1 MDNRTEHTP
10 TAAADSVTMFVAL
23 ELSNQSWLV
32 ALRSSGERTTSL
44 YKVKAGDTAGLLG
57 LIDRA
62 SAQARERCA
71 DRVRVL
77 SCYEAGR
84 DGFWLHRLLLAH
96 GVENVVLDAASIAVP
111 QRGRRAKTD
120 RLDVHGLMRTLLALA
135 RGEEE
140 ECRIVRVPD
149 PADEDA
155 RRLGRERRRLVHER
169 VGHVNR
175 IKGLCALVGIR
186 DYEPARA
193 NRRLQLAALRT
204 ATGEALPAHLKREIE
219 RQLVRLE
226 LVLAQLKEVEAE
238 RDAIL
243 VLAPP
248 DDPGAAMIRALVQ
261 LKAVA
266 CETATTFVREVFFRP
281 FDNRRQ
287 LGAYL
292 GLDGCPWRSGGMA
305 QEQGISK
312 AGNKRAR
319 AAAIELA
326 WRWLRYQPE
335 SALSLWFH
343 RRLAGAKGASKK
355 KLIVALARKLVIA
368 LWRYVKFGL
377 VPTGAAF
384 KTGTAPA

>member
-1 MDNRTEHTP
+1 MDYRTELTP
-10 TAAADSVTMFVAL
+10 TAGADLATVYVAL

-32 ALRSSGERTTSL
+32 ALREGAAGKTSL
-44 YKVKAGDTAGLLG
+44 HKVKARDTACLLG

-62 SAQARERCA
+62 AARAQERGGA
-71 DRVRVL
+71 QVRVL

-96 GVENVVLDAASIAVP
+96 GVENQVLDAASIAVP
-111 QRGRRAKTD
+111 QQGRRAKSD
-120 RLDVHGLMRTLLALA
+120 RLDVHGLMRTLLALG
-135 RGEEE
+135 RGEA
-140 ECRIVRVPD
+140 ECRIVRVPT
-149 PADEDA
+149 PAEEDA

-175 IKGLCALVGIR
+175 IKGLCALVGIG

-193 NRRLQLAALRT
+193 NRRRQLAELKT
-204 ATGEALPAHLKREIE
+204 AQGAALPAHLQREIE
-219 RQLVRLE
+219 RQLARLE

-243 VLAPP
+243 TGAPP
-248 DDPGAAMIRALVQ
+248 DDRGATMIRDLVR

-266 CETATTFVREVFFRP
+266 AETATTFVREVFYRP
-281 FDNRRQ
+281 FANRRQ

-292 GLDGCPWRSGGMA
+292 GLDGSPWRSGGMA
-305 QEQGISK
+305 REQGISK
-312 AGNKRAR
+312 AGNPRAR
-319 AAAIELA
+319 AAAIQLA

-335 SALSLWFH
+335 SALSAWFH
-343 RRLAGAKGASKK
+343 KRVAGATGATRR

-368 LWRYVKFGL
+368 LWRYVRFGL
-377 VPTGAAF
+377 VPEGAAF
-384 KTGTAPA
+384 KPQPATA

>member
-1 MDNRTEHTP
+1 MDYRTEHTP
-10 TAAADSVTMFVAL
+10 TAACDLATVYVAL
-23 ELSNQSWLV
+23 ELSNQSWLA
-32 ALRSSGERTTSL
+32 ALRGSAEGMTSL

-62 SAQARERCA
+62 VARMQERCA
-71 DRVRVL
+71 GPVRVL

-96 GVENVVLDAASIAVP
+96 GIENVVLDAASIAVP

-120 RLDVHGLMRTLLALA
+120 RLDVHGLMRALMALA
-135 RGEEE
+135 RGEAD
-140 ECRIVRVPD
+140 CRIVRVPD

-155 RRLGRERRRLVHER
+155 RRLGRERRRLVRER

-175 IKGLCALVGIR
+175 IKGLCALVGVR

-193 NRRLQLAALRT
+193 DRRRRLDALRT
-204 ATGEALPAHLKREIE
+204 VTGEALPAHLKREIE

-226 LVLAQLKEVEAE
+226 LVLAQLKAVEAE

-243 VLAPP
+243 AAAPS
-248 DDPGAAMIRALVQ
+248 DDPGAAMIRALVR

-305 QEQGISK
+305 REQGISK

-319 AAAIELA
+319 VAAIELA

-343 RRLAGAKGASKK
+343 RRLAGAKGASKRN
-355 KLIVALARKLVIA
+355 LIVALARKLVIA
-368 LWRYVKFGL
+368 LWRYVKLGL

-384 KTGTAPA
+384 KTGTAQA

>member
-1 MDNRTEHTP
+1 MDYRTEHTS
-10 TAAADSVTMFVAL
+10 TAGCDLATVYVAL
-23 ELSNQSWLV
+23 ELSNQSWLA
-32 ALRSSGERTTSL
+32 ALRSSAERTTSL

-62 SAQARERCA
+62 VARVQEKHA
-71 DRVRVL
+71 GPVRMR

-96 GVENVVLDAASIAVP
+96 GIENVVLDAASIAVP

-120 RLDVHGLMRTLLALA
+120 RLDVHGLMRALMALA
-135 RGEEE
+135 RGEA

-155 RRLGRERRRLVHER
+155 RRLGRERRRLVRER

-175 IKGLCALVGIR
+175 IKGLCALMGVR
-186 DYEPARA
+186 DYEPARIDRR
-193 NRRLQLAALRT
+193 RRLDALRT
-204 ATGEALPAHLKREIE
+204 AAGDALPAHLKREIE
-219 RQLVRLE
+219 RHLARLE

-238 RDAIL
+238 RDA
-243 VLAPP
+243 VLKAAPP
-248 DDPGAAMIRALVQ
+248 DDPGAAMIRSLVR

-266 CETATTFVREVFFRP
+266 CETATTVVREVFFRP

-292 GLDGCPWRSGGMA
+292 GLDGCPWRSGDMA
-305 QEQGISK
+305 REQGISK

-319 AAAIELA
+319 VAAIELA
-326 WRWLRYQPE
+326 WRWLRYQPQ
-335 SALSLWFH
+335 SALSHWFH
-343 RRLAGAKGASKK
+343 ARVAGAKGATKR

-368 LWRYVKFGL
+368 LWRYVKLGL
-377 VPTGAAF
+377 VPEGAAF
-384 KTGTAPA
+384 KPQPAQA

>member
-10 TAAADSVTMFVAL
+10 TAAADLATVYVAL
-23 ELSNQSWLV
+23 ELSNQSWLM
-32 ALRSSGERTTSL
+32 ALRSSVEGTTSL
-44 YKVKAGDTAGLLG
+44 HKVKAGDTASLLG

-62 SAQARERCA
+62 VARAQERCSGP
-71 DRVRVL
+71 VRVL

-84 DGFWLHRLLLAH
+84 DGFWLHRRLLAH

-120 RLDVHGLMRTLLALA
+120 RLDVHGLMRALMALA
-135 RGEEE
+135 RGEAD
-140 ECRIVRVPD
+140 CRIVRVPAA
-149 PADEDA
+149 ADEDA

-175 IKGLCALVGIR
+175 IKGLCALAGIR

-193 NRRLQLAALRT
+193 NRRRRLDELRT
-204 ATGEALPAHLKREIE
+204 ALGEALPAHLKREIE
-219 RQLVRLE
+219 RQLGRLE

-243 VLAPP
+243 AAAPA
-248 DDPGAAMIRALVQ
+248 DDPGAAMIRALVR

-266 CETATTFVREVFFRP
+266 CETATTFVREVFFRS

-287 LGAYL
+287 VGAYV

-305 QEQGISK
+305 REQGISK

-326 WRWLRYQPE
+326 WRWLRYQPQ

-355 KLIVALARKLVIA
+355 KLIVALARKLVVA
-368 LWRYVKFGL
+368 LWRYVTFGL
-377 VPTGAAF
+377 VPDGAAF
-384 KTGTAPA
+384 KPQTAQA